1 MDRENSN
8 FEPQNKNYVITS
20 LLVLTLGG
28 KREGLFG
35 GALSREPT
43 NASLRAEKPWDIAH
57 TFRIQP
63 VVLTSVIRNEKKE
76 NQVKQS

>member
-1 MDRENSN
+1 M
-8 FEPQNKNYVITS
+8 TA
-20 LLVLTLGG
+20 GG
-28 KREGLFG
+28 GLFG

-63 VVLTSVIRNEKKE
+63 VVLTSVIPNEKKE

>member
-8 FEPQNKNYVITS
+8 FEPKNKNYVFTS
-20 LLVLTLGG
+20 FLVLTLGDN
-28 KREGLFG
+28 RGLFG